1 MKRAGSFL
9 IFALFY
15 CVFSRHVQAQE
26 TLTWADC
33 LSEARKN
40 HPDLIAAAENIKE
53 QQAGKDITA
62 SSFYPQ
68 ISASTDA
75 GTSMKE
81 TTSTLTGVTT
91 KTTTDSYSYGVSG
104 SQVIFNGLKTA
115 NDVKAASENISAAR
129 QAYRFTSSEI
139 RYDLR
144 SAFVNLLKAQELVRV
159 NEEIVKI
166 RRDSLVSIAL
176 RYQSGLE
183 HKGALLTAEANVA
196 EAKLAFAQA
205 QREIDV
211 VQRQL
216 RKEMGSTESGSVRV
230 KGDFAVQ
237 DTAKDKP
244 DFLQLVKAN
253 PSVLQAV
260 AQKNAAM
267 FGIRSAY
274 GNFSPQLSGSAGAAK
289 ASSRWPPKD
298 DQWNLGLSLT
308 MPLFEGGLK
317 AAQLTQAESI
327 YKQAEEN
334 ERSLRDTAVVSL
346 EQAWKELQDAVEGV
360 HVQQK
365 LLEAAQERS
374 KIAAA
379 QYATGFI
386 AFDNWI
392 IIENDLVKA
401 KKDYVQSQANALLAE
416 ASWIKAKG
424 ETLEY
429 AQ

>member
-1 MKRAGSFL
+1 
-9 IFALFY
+9 
-15 CVFSRHVQAQE
+15 
-26 TLTWADC
+26 C
-33 LSEARKN
+33 LAEARKN
-40 HPDLIAAAENIKE
+40 HPDLISAAESIKE
-53 QQAGKDITA
+53 QQAGKDVAA
-62 SSFYPQ
+62 STFYPQ
-68 ISASTDA
+68 ISASVDA
-75 GTSMKE
+75 ATAMKE

-104 SQVIFNGLKTA
+104 SQVIFDGLKNV
-115 NDVKAASENISAAR
+115 NDVKAASESINAAR

-139 RYDLR
+139 RFNLR

-196 EAKLAFAQA
+196 EAKLGFAQA
-205 QREIDV
+205 KREIDV

-216 RKEMGSTESGSVRV
+216 RKEMGSAETGAVRVEGDFSVR
-230 KGDFAVQ
+230 
-237 DTAKDKP
+237 DTAKNKP
-244 DFLQLVKAN
+244 DFPQLVKSN

-267 FGIRSAY
+267 FGIKSAY

-327 YKQAEEN
+327 YRQAEEN
-334 ERSLRDTAVVSL
+334 ERSLRDAAVVAL
-346 EQAWKELQDAVEGV
+346 EQAWKELQDAIEGV
-360 HVQQK
+360 TVQQR

-416 ASWIKAKG
+416 AGWIKAKG

-429 AQ
+429 AP